1 MDAQHYVEMILG
13 GVAVIALLLALLII
27 RALLRVRFFR
37 SPQGQAGST
46 FTLSQLQQ
54 MHQQGQINK
63 QEFEKMTRDLMA

>member
-13 GVAVIALLLALLII
+13 GVAVIALLLALLVI

-37 SPQGQAGST
+37 SPQGQGAPT
-46 FTLSQLQQ
+46 FTLPQLQQ

-63 QEFEKMTRDLMA
+63 QEFEKIKRDLTA